1 MTTHSLELIDALASA
16 AADSKANVLSE
27 LKVERVELN
36 AGVLT
41 TTTFHGEDV
50 ARLRNEL
57 EMELR

>member
-16 AADSKANVLSE
+16 AADSKENILSE

-41 TTTFHGEDV
+41 TTSFRGEEV
-50 ARLRNEL
+50 ARMRNDL